1 MATFSLWLLAW
12 GRSQR
17 LQGFWIPPWWEK
29 HQRTSK
35 GASSRCV
42 GESSHAWGCIRG
54 SSFWSDPS
62 TGCDMAKGF
71 HPPSHTMQRLVYVW
85 WFIVKLFHLLSSLS
99 SCYQNLE
106 ISISQHVT
114 AVSARRSR
122 WSKAVLEIAGWWLQL
137 LLLLVTLS
145 LSRSSSIPTI
155 WQRMVSRHHYFS
167 LPKINENQ
175 DLPTFL
181 VVMSDVKDV
190 SMFMDLR
197 SGVLIARQVCCFN
210 VRCRDALMDSACHW
224 WVHSMQ
230 TTKWK
235 TCSSLR
241 KTYGPRT
248 MGSFAR
254 VTHLNLHLFLWQDVS
269 PVWNQSTTISLF
281 GHIRPSFFVFAL
293 VTSRKAFGK
302 FVYSWGKLEGG
313 DAWYAFQVMTGFK
326 TCVAYT
332 MRKNKWKKK
341 TLKEDWAHGKT
352 ENARGRKINYKCVSP
367 WCAVL
372 LKLWASLQKAER
384 NRHLSTVGETIFGQM
399 PRFQLWLWA
408 KRAGKVIWTE
418 ICNPNLILFGAGL
431 TSPKALI
438 PKNWNDFK
446 RKKLLADPSGAKT
459 QDVNELFE
467 ELHRLGTKD
476 YLMSCSCQG
485 ANAEAKAF
493 PCAFAACNI
502 DLFAQIKST
511 WFLWLREHC
520 IAYLKA
526 PLIVSGDRNHHL

>member
-1 MATFSLWLLAW
+1 MFQCLWTYGVVFW
-12 GRSQR
+12 
-17 LQGFWIPPWWEK
+17 LQGK
-29 HQRTSK
+29 
-35 GASSRCV
+35 
-42 GESSHAWGCIRG
+42 
-54 SSFWSDPS
+54 
-62 TGCDMAKGF
+62 
-71 HPPSHTMQRLVYVW
+71 YV
-85 WFIVKLFHLLSSLS
+85 
-99 SCYQNLE
+99 
-106 ISISQHVT
+106 
-114 AVSARRSR
+114 
-122 WSKAVLEIAGWWLQL
+122 
-137 LLLLVTLS
+137 
-145 LSRSSSIPTI
+145 
-155 WQRMVSRHHYFS
+155 
-167 LPKINENQ
+167 
-175 DLPTFL
+175 
-181 VVMSDVKDV
+181 V
-190 SMFMDLR
+190 SMY
-197 SGVLIARQVCCFN
+197 
-210 VRCRDALMDSACHW
+210 DAGT
-224 WVHSMQ
+224 HSWTPLVIDEFIPCKLQNGKPVPLFAKPMGEEL
-230 TTKWK
+230 W
-235 TCSSLR
+235 
-241 KTYGPRT
+241 
-248 MGSFAR
+248 GSFAR